1 MCQILLD
8 LPVRCVINK
17 RTFTIPKGTMAEA
30 NDTKDRI
37 LDTAEHLFAERGLGQ
52 TSLRQITSHAEVNL
66 AAVNYH
72 FGSKEGLIKAVLA
85 RRLEPL
91 NRERIR
97 RLDRL
102 ERQGSIT
109 LEGLIEAFI
118 GPPLELSRDG
128 GGGSRFVRL
137 MGRTYTE
144 HASFLHEHMRHAN
157 EALVSRFKPA
167 FRMVLPELPKAELYW
182 RLHFLVGVMSYVMA
196 GNDMMQLLA
205 SSRNAELEEPREI
218 IRRVVPFLAAGLRAP
233 LPEELARMGREA
245 VETDAMS
252 PV

>member
-1 MCQILLD
+1 MS
-8 LPVRCVINK
+8 
-17 RTFTIPKGTMAEA
+17 EA
-30 NDTKDRI
+30 TDTKERI
-37 LDTAEHLFAERGLGQ
+37 LDTAERLFAERGLGQ
-52 TSLRQITSHAEVNL
+52 TSLRQITSQAEVNL

-102 ERQGSIT
+102 ERSGDLT

-128 GGGSRFVRL
+128 AGGGRFVRL

-144 HASFLHEHMRHAN
+144 HANFLHDHMRQAN
-157 EALVSRFKPA
+157 EGLVSRFKPA
-167 FRMVLPELPKAELYW
+167 FREVLPELPKGELYW
-182 RLHFLVGVMSYVMA
+182 RLHFMVGVMSYVMA
-196 GNDMMQLLA
+196 GNDMMQVLA
-205 SSRNAELEEPREI
+205 ASRGANPDDPQEI
-218 IRRVVPFLAAGLRAP
+218 IRRMVPFLAGGLQAP
-233 LPEELARMGREA
+233 LPPELQQALEEGAAEA
-245 VETDAMS
+245 ALGSD
-252 PV
+252 